1 MSSTNKTSLGFNQW
15 ILEDKPRMEDFN
27 SDNALVDEKLVS
39 ANQRIEAVETSLEN
53 KANRTSPKEYSLAMS
68 TSFSGPAKYFKTED
82 GVVTVYGSFLKSSG
96 LLHDDIIGVLPVGFR
111 ISQTAEYPL
120 VAISPYASYSLI
132 CLSNGSIVFRSST
145 GSTVLSQTRG
155 YICISFVAAQ

>member
-53 KANRTSPKEYSLAMS
+53 KANLHSPAL
-68 TSFSGPAKYFKTED
+68 T
-82 GVVTVYGSFLKSSG
+82 GVCLLQMEIKLPLSSR
-96 LLHDDIIGVLPVGFR
+96 H
-111 ISQTAEYPL
+111 
-120 VAISPYASYSLI
+120 
-132 CLSNGSIVFRSST
+132 
-145 GSTVLSQTRG
+145 
-155 YICISFVAAQ
+155 